1 MPELTQADMADYQV
15 TSYAGRDKMDVRIIR
30 AAYVTSDDKLP
41 NMLAFKDHRHRVVA
55 IISVTSVLAV
65 ERQDAAEEEMPK
77 AIAEGFRTTTQVMEQ
92 LAADRAVIEA
102 GRMSPGQFAE
112 QVRGSSE

>member
-15 TSYAGRDKMDVRIIR
+15 TSYAGRDKMDVRTIR
-30 AAYVTSDDKLP
+30 AAYVTSDEKLP

-65 ERQDAAEEEMPK
+65 ERQDAPEEEMPK
-77 AIAEGFRTTTQVMEQ
+77 TIAEGFRPTSQ
-92 LAADRAVIEA
+92 LMAD
-102 GRMSPGQFAE
+102 M
-112 QVRGSSE
+112 